1 MDRLLAGQST
11 AEAEWLHR
19 ELGRQRLGLTDLIL
33 SEILQG
39 LSNENAARR
48 FYRELSRFEIYDT
61 GGEELAVATARNF
74 RLSRQQGR
82 TVRKTIFLL
91 HDDRDYD
98 HFEHVLGL
106 FRNSSLKSLHG
117 YNRRMGVCDPTVTKP
132 NVLLT
137 NDDGY
142 QAAGLRAVAEELKN
156 FANVSIVAPSSE
168 RSGAAQSL
176 TLRQPIVCHPIAEN
190 EWAVDGT
197 PADCVIVA
205 LHKLLKEPR
214 DLVISGINHGAN
226 LGENVYYS
234 GTVGAA
240 REAVI
245 HHVPGLALS
254 LCSKKVNRDFAPT
267 ARLAR
272 KLAELILSD
281 GLQPQVVLNVNV
293 PEGWEGGIRFTRQS
307 QKITRDLLR
316 EGQDPR
322 GRPYYWLSEQRIDRE
337 KDVDP
342 ESDYA
347 AIFAGDASI
356 TPLHLDPTH
365 AKSLLELA
373 AWTAR
378 LKEKQGVL

>member
-1 MDRLLAGQST
+1 M
-11 AEAEWLHR
+11 
-19 ELGRQRLGLTDLIL
+19 
-33 SEILQG
+33 
-39 LSNENAARR
+39 
-48 FYRELSRFEIYDT
+48 
-61 GGEELAVATARNF
+61 
-74 RLSRQQGR
+74 
-82 TVRKTIFLL
+82 
-91 HDDRDYD
+91 
-98 HFEHVLGL
+98 
-106 FRNSSLKSLHG
+106 
-117 YNRRMGVCDPTVTKP
+117 KP
-132 NVLLT
+132 KILLT

-142 QAAGLRAVAEELKN
+142 QAAGLRALAEELRD
-156 FANVSIVAPSSE
+156 FAQVTIVAPSWE

-176 TLRQPIVCHPIAEN
+176 TLRQPIVCHGIAED

-205 LHKLLKEPR
+205 LHKLLKEAP

-245 HHVPGLALS
+245 HHVPALAMS
-254 LCSKKVNRDFAPT
+254 LCSKKPDADFGPS

-272 KLAELILSD
+272 QLCELILKE
-281 GLQPQVVLNVNV
+281 GLQPQIVLNVNV
-293 PEGWEGGIRFTRQS
+293 PENWTGEVRFTRQS
-307 QKITRDLLR
+307 QKITRNLLR

-347 AIFAGDASI
+347 AVFAGEASI

-365 AKSLLELA
+365 AESLLELA
-373 AWTAR
+373 PWA
-378 LKEKQGVL
+378 EKISAVKK